1 MRSFETLAFPLSLL
15 ALAALLLP
23 TAALAGDAAAG
34 KQTYNTV
41 CFTCHGMTGKGDGP
55 AGAALNPKPR
65 DFSTGSFKY
74 DANGDGTPGEDADL
88 VLVIKNGAAKYGGS
102 AVMAPW
108 GYLSDSDI
116 DNVVAYIRTLNQ

>member
-1 MRSFETLAFPLSLL
+1 MIRASLATLLLPL

-23 TAALAGDAAAG
+23 ASALAGDAEAG

-55 AGAALNPKPR
+55 AGAALDPKPR

-74 DANGDGTPGEDADL
+74 DANGNGTPGDDEDLAL
-88 VLVIKNGAAKYGGS
+88 LIKNGAAKYGGS

-108 GYLSDSDI
+108 GYLSDADVA
-116 DNVVAYIRTLNQ
+116 NVVAYIRTLKQ